1 MSISASPGSARAV
14 RAVAGLIVVI
24 LTAVGLVTMPASS
37 ARAVTGTI
45 DALGISVTG
54 DGTAPGVDGNGIIG
68 TNVAATF
75 AWSITASNLVDGT
88 ISQTLPEG
96 WTWVTSSLTNLN
108 STSAVYSSSYQVT
121 DGGRTLTSTM
131 SVPNSTLVTIPGLKA
146 TPANTVPN
154 GSVYTPELIGTDGTG
169 TKTATA
175 AALTVASKLKVSVA
189 ATTPSLTTPTRYDF
203 GSGTEKASSVS
214 LGVQVRAV
222 VDPGGFR

>member
-54 DGTAPGVDGNGIIG
+54 DGTAPGVDDTVDGNGIIG

-96 WTWVTSSLTNLN
+96 WTWS
-108 STSAVYSSSYQVT
+108 
-121 DGGRTLTSTM
+121 
-131 SVPNSTLVTIPGLKA
+131 
-146 TPANTVPN
+146 PARR
-154 GSVYTPELIGTDGTG
+154 
-169 TKTATA
+169 
-175 AALTVASKLKVSVA
+175 
-189 ATTPSLTTPTRYDF
+189 PT
-203 GSGTEKASSVS
+203 
-214 LGVQVRAV
+214 
-222 VDPGGFR
+222 